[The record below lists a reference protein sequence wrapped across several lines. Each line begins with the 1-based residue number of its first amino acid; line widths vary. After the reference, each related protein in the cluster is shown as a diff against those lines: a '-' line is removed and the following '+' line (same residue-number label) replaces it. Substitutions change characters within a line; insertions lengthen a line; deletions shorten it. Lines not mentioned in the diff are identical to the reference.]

1 MLKNFSLS
9 GSISIVKNCK
19 KGFFFLSVGWLWV
32 ALVGL
37 FSIPLVIILSSYGW
51 ASALDFSWYI
61 CSCIPG
67 HRFFFPR
74 IITSLGGKL
83 LHNNVIFEWLSN
95 LFVFSD
101 LYACSAAMFLVVKYL
116 TFHKM
121 CGCCLVYLWQ
131 RQGEIPQRSW
141 LMGKSEGGDAFSH
154 PPLLSTSIGGL
165 ISYHQLR
172 APKFLCLWDFC
183 IVV

>member
-1 MLKNFSLS
+1 MIVSCLGGLVFHSFGYYLILLWM
-9 GSISIVKNCK
+9 SISI
-19 KGFFFLSVGWLWV
+19 GFFMVYLQLYFWSQ
-32 ALVGL
+32 
-37 FSIPLVIILSSYGW
+37 I
-51 ASALDFSWYI
+51 
-61 CSCIPG
+61 
-67 HRFFFPR
+67 FFFPR

-101 LYACSAAMFLVVKYL
+101 LYACSAAMFLAVKYL

-141 LMGKSEGGDAFSH
+141 LMGKSEGGGILFS
-154 PPLLSTSIGGL
+154 PTLLAYFNNYWWLDKLSS
-165 ISYHQLR
+165 
-172 APKFLCLWDFC
+172 A
-183 IVV
+183 

>member
-1 MLKNFSLS
+1 MLKKFFPLRLNKYCQKLQKRFFFFFFVCRMIVSCLGGLVFHS
-9 GSISIVKNCK
+9 FGYYLILLWMSISI
-19 KGFFFLSVGWLWV
+19 GFFMVYLQL
-32 ALVGL
+32 
-37 FSIPLVIILSSYGW
+37 Y
-51 ASALDFSWYI
+51 SWSQI
-61 CSCIPG
+61 
-67 HRFFFPR
+67 FFFPR

-101 LYACSAAMFLVVKYL
+101 LYACSAAMFLAVKYL

-141 LMGKSEGGDAFSH
+141 LMGKSEGGGILFS
-154 PPLLSTSIGGL
+154 PTLLAYFNWWLDKLSS
-165 ISYHQLR
+165 
-172 APKFLCLWDFC
+172 A
-183 IVV
+183 

>member
-1 MLKNFSLS
+1 MLKKFFPLRLNKYCQKLQKRF
-9 GSISIVKNCK
+9 
-19 KGFFFLSVGWLWV
+19 FFFLSVGWLWV

-51 ASALDFSWYI
+51 ASALDFSWYT
-61 CSCIPG
+61 CSCIPD
-67 HRFFFPR
+67 HRFFFFPR

-101 LYACSAAMFLVVKYL
+101 LYACSAAMFLAVKYL

-131 RQGEIPQRSW
+131 RQGEIPPRSW
-141 LMGKSEGGDAFSH
+141 LMGKSEGGGCLFS
-154 PPLLSTSIGGL
+154 PAPLAYFNWWLDKLSS
-165 ISYHQLR
+165 
-172 APKFLCLWDFC
+172 A
-183 IVV
+183 